1 MGYDY
6 TKGHL
11 SESRIV
17 ADDTDFADF
26 WHRLL
31 VCAGLTKT
39 KPATIRRNTQKHP
52 SKTRRR
58 LEPEEHQ

>member
-39 KPATIRRNTQKHP
+39 KPATIRKNTPLTLTARQHA
-52 SKTRRR
+52 
-58 LEPEEHQ
+58 QM